1 MSIRADIREYAV
13 LSNSVADIQAQI
25 AVLQLEMKD
34 MESRMEEIKK
44 GLKEQLIESGK
55 KRAIIEGWKLNL
67 SQSTTTIIEEA
78 DEIPEEFWKVKREPD
93 VMKIK
98 ERLKIG
104 LSVPGAI
111 LRRNTNMSIKPVST
125 KESDEEN

>member
-55 KRAIIEGWKLNL
+55 KRAIIETYH
-67 SQSTTTIIEEA
+67 SQQPQS
-78 DEIPEEFWKVKREPD
+78 
-93 VMKIK
+93 
-98 ERLKIG
+98 
-104 LSVPGAI
+104 
-111 LRRNTNMSIKPVST
+111 
-125 KESDEEN
+125 